1 MRSLPEDKKTVIS
14 PVSSHYRSFPDVVL
28 TRTGKLICVYR
39 EADTHVA
46 SVARLLLRT
55 SNDFGLTWSEPREL
69 AGASISQ
76 NGYTYNCPRVVQL
89 RDGRILIN
97 CDRLVYPGRTLIHEN
112 EAGHRIE
119 LWESVDDGA
128 TWSPGR
134 ELPEIPGFVPDRIL
148 ELPEG
153 TLLMGTHRPCPAPPH
168 QLEQLVSISRDRGA
182 TWPECHVTASEEG
195 YHLCEGSF
203 VSLDPE
209 LLACFYREN
218 SMKNHPTFVNFSD
231 DGAETWTFLEEMP
244 FKGHR
249 PVAGI
254 TRSGKLF
261 ITYRD
266 VELTGEPAPR
276 LLHPGAHAWLGDL
289 EERDKGSVL
298 VLDPDDSARPFGDCG
313 YTGWVQREDGTIFV
327 VNYHKGGGEQPYV
340 KGYWITEGDFT
351 GPS

>member
-46 SVARLLLRT
+46 SVTRLLLRT

-76 NGYTYNCPRVVQL
+76 NGYSY
-89 RDGRILIN
+89 
-97 CDRLVYPGRTLIHEN
+97 
-112 EAGHRIE
+112 
-119 LWESVDDGA
+119 
-128 TWSPGR
+128 
-134 ELPEIPGFVPDRIL
+134 
-148 ELPEG
+148 
-153 TLLMGTHRPCPAPPH
+153 
-168 QLEQLVSISRDRGA
+168 
-182 TWPECHVTASEEG
+182 
-195 YHLCEGSF
+195 
-203 VSLDPE
+203 
-209 LLACFYREN
+209 
-218 SMKNHPTFVNFSD
+218 NFSD

-254 TRSGKLF
+254 IRSGKLF